1 MPASITWHDYHRTHA
16 HKHVIWAVVA
26 LKSSFTLRLHQRGI
40 ANAKVVE
47 LFPYS
52 RPPSPSLHLL
62 VTESVLRPTLRS
74 LGRKKALDRM
84 LTEIEM
90 MFKWRWLGSNIFPYW
105 KKKKK
110 RKSCCFL
117 MRFGERTQSLFYSY
131 LLIEVTKRISSN
143 NNIARVEL

>member
-1 MPASITWHDYHRTHA
+1 MLASITWHDHHLTHA

-26 LKSSFTLRLHQRGI
+26 LKSSFTLRLHQHGI

-52 RPPSPSLHLL
+52 RPSPPPSFDLH
-62 VTESVLRPTLRS
+62 VTESVLRLTLRS
-74 LGRKKALDRM
+74 LLRKNALDRM

-90 MFKWRWLGSNIFPYW
+90 MFKWRWLGWNIFPYW

-110 RKSCCFL
+110 KKLLFFNEIWRKSSFIAVLFL
-117 MRFGERTQSLFYSY
+117 FAHRGH
-131 LLIEVTKRISSN
+131 KK
-143 NNIARVEL
+143 NIFEKQYCRC